1 MNKFP
6 QRLKELRMAKKVTQ
20 EELGQHL
27 GFRDSTISQ
36 YESGSREPDYDTLL
50 KIAEFFG
57 VTTDYLLGRT
67 VYPQLSPTHSVVC
80 ELSSSYPTI
89 AAHCTDNI
97 LERND
102 VPEEAKETVKEFIEF
117 VKQKYGIQD

>member
-57 VTTDYLLGRT
+57 VTTDYLLGR
-67 VYPQLSPTHSVVC
+67 SVVC
-80 ELSSSYPTI
+80 EPSSSYPTI